1 VTKISDTAAAMLA
14 IIGEHDGHPVMS
26 ADMYQGLIDR
36 VGTAKYM
43 PEAAA
48 HLREHGVLLVAEK
61 ARQHSNWRVLDP
73 DIESSDSI
81 AKWEE
86 RVRRES
92 LTEVIRE
99 AQALAPASH
108 IAPIRQSRNRVVA
121 NAVTLGAD
129 LGMDAATVL
138 AMCEPLDATA

>member
-14 IIGEHDGHPVMS
+14 IIGEHDGQPVLS

-43 PEAAA
+43 PDAAA
-48 HLREHGVLLVAEK
+48 HLREHGVMLVAEK
-61 ARQHSNWRVLDP
+61 ARQNSNWRVVDP
-73 DIESSDSI
+73 DTEP
-81 AKWEE
+81 AAALNRWED

-92 LTEVIRE
+92 LTEIVRE

-108 IAPIRQSRNRVVA
+108 ITAIRQSRNRVVA

-129 LGMDAATVL
+129 LGMDAQTVL
-138 AMCEPLDATA
+138 TMCEPIQATP